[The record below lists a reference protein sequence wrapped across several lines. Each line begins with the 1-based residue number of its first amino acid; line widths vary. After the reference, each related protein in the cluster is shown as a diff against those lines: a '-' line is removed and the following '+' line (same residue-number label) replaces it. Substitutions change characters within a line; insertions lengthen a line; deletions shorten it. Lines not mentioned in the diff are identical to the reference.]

1 MDLFLLK
8 KIISTF
14 IMPIN
19 LVLILLILA
28 IFYFKKRPKTS
39 FTYLISALLLL
50 IVSSLPVVSDKF
62 MVVIEDNYESFTHAS
77 QPVDYIIILGG
88 WHENNDAIPVT
99 NQLSIA
105 SLQRLVEVI
114 RVFKLHPEAKI
125 ITSGHHSVDLVSNA
139 QKVKQALVLL
149 GIPEQKIITENF
161 PKDTEEEAQ
170 LISPRVLGTNVVLV
184 TNADHMP
191 RAMKYFQSQGVTPI
205 PAPTGHWVKN
215 INSPKGWNYYIPSSK
230 KLQQTT
236 IAWYES
242 LGRLVQW
249 FKGLLIN

>member
-19 LVLILLILA
+19 IVLILLVLSIL
-28 IFYFKKRPKTS
+28 YFRKRPSTS
-39 FTYLISALLLL
+39 FKCLISAFLLLVL
-50 IVSSLPVVSDKF
+50 SSMPVVSDYL
-62 MVVIEDNYESFTHAS
+62 MVGIEDKYEAFTLS
-77 QPVDYIIILGG
+77 SKPVDYIIVLGG
-88 WHENNDAIPVT
+88 WHQRNDALPVT
-99 NQLSIA
+99 NQLSVY

-114 RVFKLHPEAKI
+114 RIYKLHPEAKI
-125 ITSGHHSVDLVSNA
+125 ITSGHHSTDTESNA
-139 QKVKQALVLL
+139 QKMKMALVLL

-170 LISPRVLGTNVVLV
+170 LISPRVLGSNVILV

-191 RAMKYFQSQGVTPI
+191 RAIKYFQTQGVEPI

-215 INSPKGWNYYIPSSK
+215 INSPKNWNYYIPNSK
-230 KLQQTT
+230 TLQQTT
-236 IAWYES
+236 VAWYES
-242 LGRLVQW
+242 LGRFVQW
-249 FKGLLIN
+249 LKELVY